1 MPTKA
6 QMQERH
12 DGSRLNKFKVKTLK
26 KMLIDSN
33 KKVKA
38 ELFFSRVG
46 KMKRAEVVAEI
57 LKKFFVLP
65 KGDNRSQIAKKSGR
79 GTKIYTHDK
88 N

>member
-6 QMQERH
+6 QMQQQH
-12 DGSRLNKFKVKTLK
+12 DASRLSKFKVKTLK

-46 KMKRAEVVAEI
+46 RMRRAEVITEI

-65 KGDNRSQIAKKSGR
+65 KGENRSQIYKKSGR
-79 GTKIYTHDK
+79 GSKIYTHDK